1 MARRAMGS
9 SVVALAPLSKGSGI
23 PFGIKDT
30 AAIPPALVRKLKKDR
45 RYTWLTIDKM
55 ADKGRSVD
63 TALVNPITYR
73 LMTGSTSG
81 GPVNILL
88 GITEFCLGTDGG
100 GSVLGPAAAVNLT
113 AFIGPGLVPLGRGG
127 RSLSTDGIAFEPSLG
142 VIGKNVS
149 LVEDVFSVLAGREFK
164 TISQKSS
171 VIAIP
176 RFGDI
181 SLPDGTDMR
190 KKLEN
195 YISALEGAGYLFN
208 EHDFSQSGSRAA
220 ALENLQGAFAKGAD
234 MVLTA
239 EGPVDVYGYDET
251 ILASFEGALSAYL
264 TGRGGKYHIKAANM
278 ASSPAM
284 SIPTAE
290 AASALVLCGRA
301 GDEGA
306 SMVFRAGRFLES
318 MIKPAPLFK
327 RYFLDQ
333 EKNPGPSLW
342 ACPGKR

>member
-1 MARRAMGS
+1 MARRAIGG
-9 SVVALAPLSKGSGI
+9 SVVALAPLPGASGI

-30 AAIPPALVRKLKKDR
+30 AAISPALVRRLTKDR

-63 TALVNPITYR
+63 TALVNPVTYR

-88 GITEFCLGTDGG
+88 GINEFCLGTDGG

-113 AFIGPGLVPLGRGG
+113 AFIGHGLVHLARGA

-164 TISQKSS
+164 TVPKKSP

-181 SLPDGTDMR
+181 CLPDGTDMR
-190 KKLEN
+190 QKLEG
-195 YISALEGAGYLFN
+195 YISALAGTGCLFN
-208 EHDFSQSGSRAA
+208 EYDFSQSGSRSA
-220 ALENLQGAFAKGAD
+220 ALENLKRFFAGGAD

-251 ILASFEGALSAYL
+251 ILASFEGTLSAHL

-278 ASSPAM
+278 AASPAM
-284 SIPTAE
+284 SIPTAG
-290 AASALVLCGRA
+290 AASALVLCGRP

-306 SMVFRAGRFLES
+306 SLVFRTGRFLES

-333 EKNPGPSLW
+333 EKKSLPFSMGL
-342 ACPGKR
+342 PGKG